1 MSTTKPFCVL
11 PLLLLACAGLPAAAQ
26 SAAGQSVAAQPAT
39 PLSPVPGYADGVV
52 TNQAITVAGHDF
64 SKYFIEAWRDKD
76 GSERYTLALRERP
89 SARWGSEVAVEYAHR
104 RIYHARLPTARAAI
118 RPLAEEA
125 AEAVYRAVLE
135 ADLQRRLLHDADLA
149 ADEF

>member
-1 MSTTKPFCVL
+1 MSTTKPFRML
-11 PLLLLACAGLPAAAQ
+11 PLLLLACAVLPAAAQ
-26 SAAGQSVAAQPAT
+26 TAADPINAAQPAASASAT
-39 PLSPVPGYADGVV
+39 SRYADGVV
-52 TNQAITVAGHDF
+52 TNQAVTVAGHDF
-64 SKYFIEAWRDKD
+64 SKYFIDAWRDKD

-89 SARWGSEVAVEYAHR
+89 SARWGSEMAVDYAHR

-125 AEAVYRAVLE
+125 AEAVYRSVLE

>member
-1 MSTTKPFCVL
+1 MSTTTPFRML
-11 PLLLLACAGLPAAAQ
+11 PLLLLACAALPAAAQ
-26 SAAGQSVAAQPAT
+26 PAAGPSVAAQPAA
-39 PLSPVPGYADGVV
+39 PASAAPRHADGVV
-52 TNQAITVAGHDF
+52 TNQAVTVAGHDF
-64 SKYFIEAWRDKD
+64 SKYFIDAWRDKD

-89 SARWGSEVAVEYAHR
+89 SARWGSEMAVEYAHR
-104 RIYHARLPTARAAI
+104 RIYQARLPTARAAI

-125 AEAVYRAVLE
+125 AEAVYRSVLE